1 MEVLCRLETLG
12 RLSDDNRRRLQ
23 ACGAEIRD
31 DRVLNSV
38 MEKDVVTNYHVEQI
52 LILRR
57 ELLNVLN
64 R

>member
-1 MEVLCRLETLG
+1 
-12 RLSDDNRRRLQ
+12 LQ